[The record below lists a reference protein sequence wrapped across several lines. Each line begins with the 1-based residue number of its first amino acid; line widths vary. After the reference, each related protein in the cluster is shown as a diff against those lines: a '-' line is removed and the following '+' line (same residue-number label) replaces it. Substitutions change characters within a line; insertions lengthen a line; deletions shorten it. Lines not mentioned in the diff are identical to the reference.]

1 MDTEGSSSLE
11 KDPDSDAKIFTL
23 SLLISSYLV
32 YNSIGVIDERSL
44 SDLEMVMAL
53 SQKVRVDEKLSQREN

>member
-11 KDPDSDAKIFTL
+11 KDPENDAKIFTF

-32 YNSIGVIDERSL
+32 YNSIGVIDDRSL

-53 SQKVRVDEKLSQREN
+53 AQKVRVDEKLS